1 VIIFDKTSNLKLA
14 TDLLATGR
22 GSPGIRG
29 AHFGNHCFGVM

>member
-1 VIIFDKTSNLKLA
+1 MIIFDKTSNLKVP
-14 TDLLATGR
+14 TYSLATGR